1 MGEPVFATPA
11 IANRTLYVRTRGHL
25 YGIAADERKA
35 AGWPPEAGAQ
45 GEPAQ
50 GLVLN

>member
-25 YGIAADERKA
+25 YTIATEERKA
-35 AGWPPEAGAQ
+35 AGWLPEAGCS
-45 GEPAQ
+45 G
-50 GLVLN
+50 